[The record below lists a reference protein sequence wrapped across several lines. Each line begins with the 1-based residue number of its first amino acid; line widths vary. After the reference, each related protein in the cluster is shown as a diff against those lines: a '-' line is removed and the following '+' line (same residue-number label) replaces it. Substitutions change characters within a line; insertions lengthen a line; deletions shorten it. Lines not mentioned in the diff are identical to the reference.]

1 MGGKTT
7 TRVANSEY
15 IVYIYIMS
23 VLESVLYMVGIAAL
37 LSALIASLSI
47 LAALL
52 PTLERRNSS
61 LVQSAKGA
69 VGG

>member
-1 MGGKTT
+1 
-7 TRVANSEY
+7 
-15 IVYIYIMS
+15 MS
-23 VLESVLYMVGIAAL
+23 VLESVLYMFWIAAL

-47 LAALL
+47 FAALL